1 MTSRRSVSEIIAC
14 AVEGDELSK
23 RRLYEEHYAPAFR
36 LACLLL
42 RDTRD
47 AEEVVQDAFVY
58 AFRNLERYDA
68 ERGSFWTWLRVILV
82 SRCRNKRR
90 RQQLPRVSLDLF
102 KGIGLMPAD
111 PEPAANPGPA
121 LERSEMRRRIWDAL
135 QQVSQGARDALIL
148 RYYEGLSYAEVG
160 ETLGCSNDAARSRVA
175 HGKVQMRRLLIAD
188 SEESEPGLDI
198 TFLLE
203 AVSR

>member
-1 MTSRRSVSEIIAC
+1 MTLGRIEAEIIAR
-14 AVEGDELSK
+14 AVEGDELSQ
-23 RRLYEEHYAPAFR
+23 RRLYEEYRAATCR

-42 RDTRD
+42 RDTHD

-68 ERGSFWTWLRVILV
+68 GRGSFWTWLRVILV

-90 RQQLPRVSLDLF
+90 RKQLPRVSLDVL

-111 PEPAANPGPA
+111 LKPTNNPAPA
-121 LERSEMRRRIWDAL
+121 LEKSETHRMIWDAL

-148 RYYEGLSYAEVG
+148 RYYEGLSYAEIA
-160 ETLGCSNDAARSRVA
+160 EALGCSNDAARSRVA
-175 HGKVQMRRLLIAD
+175 HGKVQMRRLLIAGG
-188 SEESEPGLDI
+188 EESELEIDI
-198 TFLLE
+198 TFLAE
-203 AVSR
+203 AASR